1 MYLQLILS
9 QDSSWLV
16 LTQPLNLARMAI
28 QGTYIVKKSD
38 IMEHS
43 MSFEPKWVEDSAS
56 QIRITDFQAYPLG
69 QKAYVKIATNM
80 EVEGWGEI
88 NNMETEVACQLA
100 RSLSEMIMGENP
112 TRIEHHWQRLFRAH
126 RNLRGGGLMVH
137 TISAIDMALWDIAGK
152 LWQVPVYRLLG
163 GPCRD
168 RIWRYPSPK
177 AIKIGPGGSKPFVGT
192 PTEIADLV
200 DRVKQAREGVGP
212 DGAVM
217 FDAHS
222 CLPPP
227 ILQQFARYLQSD
239 DLLFL
244 EESWVPGNI
253 EVMRKI
259 RDAVPVP
266 LATGERDRTI
276 WEVREILEAQVIDIL
291 QPDCGHGGGIS
302 QMRKI
307 ATLAESHH
315 VPLAPHC
322 TMSNLGLTAS
332 LHVSASIPFFLIHE
346 GYDGVLPDTLA
357 GRSWQMDQEGYL
369 SLPEGIGLCVE
380 VDEDEVIA
388 FSQQPNREFS
398 WPNSRLKDGSI
409 ADY

>member
-1 MYLQLILS
+1 M
-9 QDSSWLV
+9 
-16 LTQPLNLARMAI
+16 ARKTEEI
-28 QGTYIVKKSD
+28 
-38 IMEHS
+38 
-43 MSFEPKWVEDSAS
+43 EDRGS
-56 QIRITDFQAYPLG
+56 QIRVTALRSIPVG
-69 QKAYVKIATNM
+69 RKGYVKIETNM
-80 EVEGWGEI
+80 GVTGWGEI
-88 NNMETEVACQLA
+88 NNMETNIACALAESLGQL
-100 RSLSEMIMGENP
+100 IVGENP

-126 RNLRGGGLMVH
+126 RNLRGGGLMIH

-152 LWQVPVYRLLG
+152 LYGVPVYRLLG

-168 RIWRYPSPK
+168 KIWMYPSPK
-177 AIKIGPGGSKPFVGT
+177 AVKIGPGGSKPFVGT
-192 PTEIADLV
+192 PADIQDLLQ
-200 DRVKQAREGVGP
+200 RIRSAREKVGD

-227 ILQQFARYLQSD
+227 IVKQFASYLKPD

-244 EESWVPGNI
+244 EEAWVPGNI

-259 RDAVPVP
+259 REFVPVP

-276 WEVREILEAQVIDIL
+276 WEVREILEAQVIDVL

-307 ATLAESHH
+307 ATLAEAHH

-322 TMSNLGLTAS
+322 TMSFLGLTAS
-332 LHVSASIPFFLIHE
+332 LHVAASIPFFLI
-346 GYDGVLPDTLA
+346 
-357 GRSWQMDQEGYL
+357 QEGYQNVL
-369 SLPEGIGLCVE
+369 PEGVARKTWEMDEEGYVSLPEGPGLGVEIDEQKAIEIGSE
-380 VDEDEVIA
+380 S
-388 FSQQPNREFS
+388 SQQFR

>member
-1 MYLQLILS
+1 
-9 QDSSWLV
+9 
-16 LTQPLNLARMAI
+16 
-28 QGTYIVKKSD
+28 
-38 IMEHS
+38 
-43 MSFEPKWVEDSAS
+43 MSVQSKYVEDSGS
-56 QIRITDFQAYPLG
+56 QIKITGLHAFPIG
-69 QKAYVKIATNM
+69 VKAYIKIETNM
-80 EVEGWGEI
+80 GVTGWGEI
-88 NNMETEVACQLA
+88 NNMETRVACSLA
-100 RSLSEMIMGENP
+100 ESLSELIIGENP

-126 RNLRGGGLMVH
+126 RNIRGGGLIIH

-152 LWQVPVYRLLG
+152 LWNVPVYRLLG

-168 RIWRYPSPK
+168 KIWMYPSPK
-177 AIKIGPGGSKPFVGT
+177 AIKTGPGGSQSFAGT
-192 PTEIADLV
+192 PVEIDALV
-200 DRVKQAREGVGP
+200 DRVLQARKQVGD

-227 ILQQFARYLQSD
+227 ILKQFADRLESK

-244 EESWVPGNI
+244 EEAWVPGNI

-259 RDAVPVP
+259 RESVSVP

-302 QMRKI
+302 QMKKV
-307 ATLAESHH
+307 AALAEAHH

-322 TMSNLGLTAS
+322 TMSSLGLTAS

-346 GYDGVLPDTLA
+346 GYKNVLPEDTA
-357 GRSWQMDQEGYL
+357 KKTWEMDDEGYV
-369 SLPEGIGLCVE
+369 SLPEGPGLGVE
-380 VDEDEVIA
+380 VNEAKVIELGA
-388 FSQQPNREFS
+388 DPSRQFK
-398 WPNSRLKDGSI
+398 WPDSRLSDGSI

>member
-1 MYLQLILS
+1 
-9 QDSSWLV
+9 
-16 LTQPLNLARMAI
+16 
-28 QGTYIVKKSD
+28 
-38 IMEHS
+38 
-43 MSFEPKWVEDSAS
+43 MSHYEDRGS
-56 QIRITDFQAYPLG
+56 QIRITGFQAFPIG
-69 QKAYVKIATNM
+69 VKAYVKIDTNM
-80 EVEGWGEI
+80 GVTGWGEI
-88 NNMETEVACQLA
+88 NNMENKVACVLA
-100 RSLSEMIMGENP
+100 ESLSEMIMGENP

-126 RNLRGGGLMVH
+126 RNIRGGGLMLH

-152 LWQVPVYRLLG
+152 LWGVPVYRLLG

-168 RIWRYPSPK
+168 KIWMYPSPK
-177 AIKIGPGGSKPFVGT
+177 AIKTGPGGSKPFAGT
-192 PTEIADLV
+192 PAEIEALV
-200 DRVKQAREGVGP
+200 QRVREAREKVGR

-227 ILQQFARYLQSD
+227 IVKQFASHLNAE

-244 EESWVPGNI
+244 EEAWVPGNI

-259 RDAVPVP
+259 RESVSVP

-302 QMRKI
+302 QMKKV
-307 ATLAESHH
+307 AVLAEAHY

-322 TMSNLGLTAS
+322 TMSYLGLTAS
-332 LHVSASIPFFLIHE
+332 LHVAASIPFFLIHE
-346 GYDGVLPDTLA
+346 GYQNVLPEGVARKT
-357 GRSWQMDQEGYL
+357 WEMDDEGYV
-369 SLPEGIGLCVE
+369 SLPEGPGLGVEIDEALVIEIGKE
-380 VDEDEVIA
+380 PSKP
-388 FSQQPNREFS
+388 FT
-398 WPNSRLKDGSI
+398 WPNSRLKDGSV

>member
-1 MYLQLILS
+1 MS
-9 QDSSWLV
+9 E
-16 LTQPLNLARMAI
+16 QP
-28 QGTYIVKKSD
+28 K
-38 IMEHS
+38 
-43 MSFEPKWVEDSAS
+43 VEDSGS
-56 QIRITDFQAYPLG
+56 QIRITALHAFPMG
-69 QKAYVKIATNM
+69 VKAYVKIETNM
-80 EVEGWGEI
+80 GVTGWGEI
-88 NNMETEVACQLA
+88 NNMENNVTCRLA
-100 RSLSEMIMGENP
+100 ESLAELIIGENP

-126 RNLRGGGLMVH
+126 RNIRGGGLMVH

-152 LWQVPVYRLLG
+152 LWNVPVYRLLG

-168 RIWRYPSPK
+168 KIWKYPSPK
-177 AIKIGPGGSKPFVGT
+177 AIKTGPGGSKPFAGT
-192 PTEIADLV
+192 PTEIEDLV
-200 DRVKQAREGVGP
+200 QKVRDAREQVGP

-227 ILQQFARYLQSD
+227 IVKQFASYLKAD

-244 EESWVPGNI
+244 EEAWVPGNI

-259 RDAVPVP
+259 RESVPVP

-302 QMRKI
+302 QMKKV
-307 ATLAESHH
+307 AALAESHH

-322 TMSNLGLTAS
+322 TMSHLGLTAS
-332 LHVSASIPFFLIHE
+332 LHVAASVPFFLIHE
-346 GYDGVLPDTLA
+346 GYEGVLPESVA
-357 GRSWQMDQEGYL
+357 RKSWEMDEEGYV
-369 SLPEGIGLCVE
+369 SLPEGPGLGVE
-380 VDEDEVIA
+380 VDEAAVIETGKDPDRK
-388 FSQQPNREFS
+388 FD
-398 WPNSRLKDGSI
+398 WPDSRLKDGSV